1 MWNVTWWTKRGP
13 TNYFWKFR
21 QPNHWRVTL
30 LPAGCQIKTDKDF
43 VPLLIRP
50 STGSHLK
57 FPTVLKLH
65 YDSFFSGRC
74 DIQETLDRI
83 WELYFCPK
91 MTVILSDYVKS
102 CSKCQARKLGRP
114 TKQNITAF
122 PTLANHLMYGSW
134 ASMGNSQLRHLGNP
148 TYLLLLTCFQNF
160 CTLCQLQTLMHSL
173 LVLLF
178 FILYIHV
185 CTFGVRSTSI

>member
-21 QPNHWRVTL
+21 QPNHWWVTL

-114 TKQNITAF
+114 TKPNITAF
-122 PTLANHLMYGSW
+122 PTLANHWKLGIYGQLPVTPSGKSYIFTAADLFSKFLYTVPIANSDALSIGVAIFHLVYTCMYIW
-134 ASMGNSQLRHLGNP
+134 
-148 TYLLLLTCFQNF
+148 
-160 CTLCQLQTLMHSL
+160 
-173 LVLLF
+173 
-178 FILYIHV
+178 
-185 CTFGVRSTSI
+185 ST